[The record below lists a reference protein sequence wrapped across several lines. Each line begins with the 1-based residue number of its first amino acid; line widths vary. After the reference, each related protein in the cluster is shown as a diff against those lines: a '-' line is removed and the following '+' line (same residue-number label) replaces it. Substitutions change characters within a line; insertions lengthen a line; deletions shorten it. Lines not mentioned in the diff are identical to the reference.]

1 MQKKKQVKGKTLQKV
16 TLFTDVD
23 FSFLKDKN
31 LYRNKFSA
39 NKSLY
44 KFFIL
49 LTFTS
54 LFTWDLS
61 SSRPQI
67 GQKNKI
73 NQSIGFNP
81 ENQWL
86 SAMLSLTT
94 NGHQS
99 STKRTSSFPA
109 ESHSQ
114 MAVSRIHKDSERRAM
129 VNRSGAWT
137 LV

>member
-1 MQKKKQVKGKTLQKV
+1 MLKCRKNQVKGKTLQKF
-16 TLFTDVD
+16 TLFTEAD
-23 FSFLKDKN
+23 FSFLKTKH
-31 LYRNKFSA
+31 LYRNKFST

-61 SSRPQI
+61 ISHPQM
-67 GQKNKI
+67 GKKKEN
-73 NQSIGFNP
+73 IGFNP

-94 NGHQS
+94 NRHQS
-99 STKRTSSFPA
+99 STTRTSSFPA
-109 ESHSQ
+109 ESYSQ
-114 MAVSRIHKDSERRAM
+114 MAVSGIHKDSERRAM
-129 VNRSGAWT
+129 VKRNGAWM
-137 LV
+137 LA